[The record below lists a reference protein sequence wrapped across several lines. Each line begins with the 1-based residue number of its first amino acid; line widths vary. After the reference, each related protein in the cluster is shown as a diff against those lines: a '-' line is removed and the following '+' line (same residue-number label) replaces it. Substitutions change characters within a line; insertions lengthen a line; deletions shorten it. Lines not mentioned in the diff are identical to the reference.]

1 MRNLLLFFL
10 FYFLHSLSY
19 GSGTSVDSLLGVLD
33 QTLERKDHFVQLKQQ
48 ELLSLKHQFNQCS
61 TEEER
66 FLVLNNLVEAYLS
79 FNIDS
84 ASHYIYIQEV
94 LAHELNNDV
103 FITQSK
109 LNLTSAYISTGMYY
123 EAMEVLKSLNADQMP
138 KHLKVFYL
146 NLFRR
151 TYDALAD
158 FAIKEELKEF
168 YKIQVKNYRDSVF
181 IVHEH
186 MNSDDLN
193 LQADALIADG
203 EYNKAIDLLNKS
215 LAAIGH
221 SDHQKAIF
229 NHLLAQAWRGVG
241 HRNNE
246 KYYLI
251 VSSIFDIKS
260 SVKEYISLWQL
271 AEVLF
276 EEGDVDRAFKYLQT
290 SLEDATQGNMRLRT
304 NSISNIYPIIE
315 KAYQGK
321 VSYQQE
327 QQHRLLLFI
336 TLLSI
341 ALMVI
346 TLFVLFQM
354 RRLRWARKELKQMN
368 SQLARLNSDLRK
380 SNNDLKIL
388 NSSILDSSV
397 IKEEY
402 IGKYM
407 EQCILY
413 LDKIEEYRRWVRRNI
428 KTESKNEFL
437 KELDSSKFL
446 EEELVT
452 FYNEFDKTFLNL
464 FPTFVEEFNAL
475 LNPAEQTAL
484 KSNELLNTELRI
496 YALIRLGIVDS
507 DKIARFLRYSL
518 STIYNYR
525 TKVRNKAAGN
535 REEFEELVM
544 KIGLK

>member
-84 ASHYIYIQEV
+84 ASHYIYMQEV
-94 LAHELNNDV
+94 LAHELNNDA

-215 LAAIGH
+215 LVVIGH

-336 TLLSI
+336 TFLSI

-428 KTESKNEFL
+428 KTESKNELL

>member
-48 ELLSLKHQFNQCS
+48 ELLSLKHQFYQCS

-84 ASHYIYIQEV
+84 ASHYIYMQEV
-94 LAHELNNDV
+94 LAHELNNDA

-215 LAAIGH
+215 LVVIGH

-327 QQHRLLLFI
+327 QKHRLLLFI
-336 TLLSI
+336 TFLSI

-428 KTESKNEFL
+428 KTESKKELL

>member
-84 ASHYIYIQEV
+84 ASHYIYMQEV
-94 LAHELNNDV
+94 LAYELNNDA

-109 LNLTSAYISTGMYY
+109 LNLISAYISTGMYY
-123 EAMEVLKSLNADQMP
+123 EAMEVLKSLNVDQMP

-151 TYDALAD
+151 AYDALAD

-215 LAAIGH
+215 LVVIGH

-246 KYYLI
+246 KHYLI

-336 TLLSI
+336 TFLSI

-428 KTESKNEFL
+428 KTESKKELL

-475 LNPAEQTAL
+475 LNPAEQTAM

>member
-84 ASHYIYIQEV
+84 ASHYIYMQEV
-94 LAHELNNDV
+94 LAHELNNDA

-123 EAMEVLKSLNADQMP
+123 EAMEVLKSLNVDQMP

-151 TYDALAD
+151 AYDALAD

-215 LAAIGH
+215 LVVIGH

-336 TLLSI
+336 TFLSI

-428 KTESKNEFL
+428 KTESKKELL

>member
-1 MRNLLLFFL
+1 MRFFFLSLFFIT
-10 FYFLHSLSY
+10 FCFLSFGEINSI
-19 GSGTSVDSLLGVLD
+19 DSMLLVLD
-33 QTLERKDHFVQLKQQ
+33 KTLEKKDFFIHQKEK
-48 ELLSLKHQFNQCS
+48 ELLELKLQLNQCS
-61 TEEER
+61 NDEKR
-66 FLVLNNLVEAYLS
+66 FLLLNDLINSYLS

-84 ASHYIYIQEV
+84 ASHYIYDQED
-94 LAHELNNDV
+94 LAHKLNNDL
-103 FITQSK
+103 FYAQAK

-123 EAMEVLKSLNADQMP
+123 EAMVILESLNFELMAGS
-138 KHLKVFYL
+138 LKILYL

-158 FAIKEELKEF
+158 FANNEELKQH
-168 YKIQVKNYRDSVF
+168 YKLQVSKYRDLVL
-181 IVHEH
+181 VNHRD
-186 MNSDDLN
+186 MNSDDLI

-203 EYNKAIDLLNKS
+203 EYFKAIDILNK
-215 LAAIGH
+215 LLV
-221 SDHQKAIF
+221 SDGSSNHQKAIF
-229 NHLLAQAWRGVG
+229 NHLLARAWRGVG
-241 HRNNE
+241 NGDNE

-251 VSSIFDIKS
+251 SSSIFDIKS
-260 SVKEYISLWQL
+260 SIKEYISLWQL
-271 AEVLF
+271 AEILY
-276 EEGDVDRAFKYLQT
+276 EEGDVDRAFTYLQT

-321 VSYQQE
+321 AAFQQ
-327 QQHRLLLFI
+327 QQLRKLLLFI
-336 TLLSI
+336 SILLI
-341 ALMVI
+341 ALMLV
-346 TLFVLFQM
+346 TLFVLLQM
-354 RRLRWARKELKQMN
+354 RKLRWARKELKQMN
-368 SQLARLNSDLRK
+368 SQLAHLNVDLTK
-380 SNNDLKIL
+380 SNRNLKIL
-388 NSSILDSSV
+388 NSSICDSSV

-428 KTESKNEFL
+428 QTASK
-437 KELDSSKFL
+437 KELLQEIDSSKFL
-446 EEELVT
+446 EVELLN

-475 LNPAEQTAL
+475 LNPADQVLL
-484 KSNELLNTELRI
+484 KSNEMLNTELRI

-507 DKIARFLRYSL
+507 NKIARFLRYSL

-535 REEFEELVM
+535 REEFEVLVM

>member
-1 MRNLLLFFL
+1 M
-10 FYFLHSLSY
+10 
-19 GSGTSVDSLLGVLD
+19 DSLLGVLD

-84 ASHYIYIQEV
+84 ASHYIYMQEV
-94 LAHELNNDV
+94 LAHELNNDA

-109 LNLTSAYISTGMYY
+109 LNLISAYISTGMYY
-123 EAMEVLKSLNADQMP
+123 EAMEVLKSLNVDQMP

-151 TYDALAD
+151 AYDALAD

-215 LAAIGH
+215 LVVIGH

-336 TLLSI
+336 TFLSI

-428 KTESKNEFL
+428 KTESKKELL

-475 LNPAEQTAL
+475 LNPAEQTAM

>member
-1 MRNLLLFFL
+1 MRNLLLFLL
-10 FYFLHSLSY
+10 FYFLHNLSY
-19 GSGTSVDSLLGVLD
+19 GCGTSVDSLLGVLD
-33 QTLERKDHFVQLKQQ
+33 KTLERKDHFVQLKQQ

-84 ASHYIYIQEV
+84 ASHYIYMQEV
-94 LAHELNNDV
+94 LAHELNNDA

-215 LAAIGH
+215 LVVIGH

-336 TLLSI
+336 TFLSI

-428 KTESKNEFL
+428 KTESKKELL

-496 YALIRLGIVDS
+496 YGLIRLGIVDS